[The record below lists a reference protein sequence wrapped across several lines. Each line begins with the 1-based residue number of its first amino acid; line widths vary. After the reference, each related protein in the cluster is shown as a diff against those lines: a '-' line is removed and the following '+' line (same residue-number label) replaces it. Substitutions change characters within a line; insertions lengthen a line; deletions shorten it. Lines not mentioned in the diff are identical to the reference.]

1 MSIAVLAAVT
11 IFPPSS
17 RWTYWVINMR
27 STSTDDVIRL
37 ASLRH
42 QLCVL
47 DVCQNRVLPS
57 PYSRLPSVLKP
68 TGPGI
73 ACQTCGESQK
83 PSLVRVQV
91 KRKSMALKW
100 TPPHTWYRSK
110 AKKCSL
116 TRPAS
121 LGIQGGG
128 GLQKVVGRIE
138 FLGLK
143 VVPHMLLTPRCASWI
158 TIQCWIGIKMKW
170 GGWKEKGWL
179 EWKVRF
185 SFWALGTP
193 L

>member
-1 MSIAVLAAVT
+1 MLLDLPAWGISCVYWTSVRT
-11 IFPPSS
+11 ESSPPPTQDSPLC
-17 RWTYWVINMR
+17 WNQLVQELHA
-27 STSTDDVIRL
+27 RL
-37 ASLRH
+37 VESPKNRLWSVSKSKERVWHWNGLRRTH
-42 QLCVL
+42 
-47 DVCQNRVLPS
+47 D
-57 PYSRLPSVLKP
+57 
-68 TGPGI
+68 I
-73 ACQTCGESQK
+73 E
-83 PSLVRVQV
+83 V
-91 KRKSMALKW
+91 KQ
-100 TPPHTWYRSK
+100 
-110 AKKCSL
+110 KKCSL

-143 VVPHMLLTPRCASWI
+143 VVPHTLLTPRCASWI

>member
-1 MSIAVLAAVT
+1 MLLDLPAWGISCVYWTSVRT
-11 IFPPSS
+11 ESSPPPTQDSPLCWNQLVQES
-17 RWTYWVINMR
+17 HA
-27 STSTDDVIRL
+27 RL
-37 ASLRH
+37 
-42 QLCVL
+42 VE
-47 DVCQNRVLPS
+47 S
-57 PYSRLPSVLKP
+57 PRD
-68 TGPGI
+68 
-73 ACQTCGESQK
+73 
-83 PSLVRVQV
+83 PSLVCVQV

-100 TPPHTWYRSK
+100 TPLHTHDVEVK
-110 AKKCSL
+110 QKCSL

-138 FLGLK
+138 FQGLK
-143 VVPHMLLTPRCASWI
+143 VVPHMLLTSCCASWI